1 MWTPNLKEQQSE
13 NKQNT
18 ETRAE
23 QNIYNRKTICKMQ
36 FRIVFNQLTF
46 TC

>member
-18 ETRAE
+18 EIE
-23 QNIYNRKTICKMQ
+23 IKPVFQKNNSNIQTYINPY
-36 FRIVFNQLTF
+36 
-46 TC
+46 